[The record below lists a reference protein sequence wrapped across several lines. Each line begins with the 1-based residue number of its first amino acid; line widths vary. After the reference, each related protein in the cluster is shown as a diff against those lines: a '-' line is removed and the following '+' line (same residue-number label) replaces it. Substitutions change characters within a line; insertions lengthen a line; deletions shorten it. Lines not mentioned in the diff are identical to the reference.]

1 MMKKKPLGQVQASV
15 LVAGS
20 SSVETNDWI
29 YVGNGSAAGAK
40 RLSARYLTIFFCA
53 ISWGASAQELIVN
66 GDMETATTVNGPL
79 SSWTNPGRVDGNAY
93 RSSGN
98 NNTTGFAA
106 GFGNSGTILGQNYLQ
121 QTVATQARNYTLSFK
136 YAFTFLNSYLT
147 RPANNNT
154 GTITFAGTSV
164 GAMSATPTGIV
175 LSGATISTP
184 ASSISGTMTLN
195 GQTTTNI
202 TTATTWYNA
211 STIVTGT
218 GGSDILSFYWGIK
231 DVGILLDNISL
242 IPATPPGPDATNTTV
257 ALRSNSG
264 TLRGVMDRRLS
275 DLALMSSYDC
285 QTFDKYGVCL
295 SFQARYTNFDSFNE
309 GSGILTAAYRLT
321 DNVRLGTFI
330 DYRASETEP
339 TGIKFSND
347 LPTFGAFVGYSQHLN
362 GTGLQGKV
370 LAAVQNGNATVTRD
384 NSLSSTEPGSG
395 KGSLNSYM
403 VSGELGWGFAVS
415 PSMLATP
422 YVGVRYTDATR
433 GGYTEGTVSGTVDY
447 PVSYSDYSQRL
458 TTATAG
464 VRLAGMLTDK
474 AGYQI
479 GAGIE
484 HDLQQKTS
492 TYSGTSTISGL
503 ETFAINV
510 DGVKNRTRGVGSVGL
525 FYQVE
530 KNQRLMGNVSIRNQ
544 AYTSQTAVSAMAG
557 YQVAF

>member
-1 MMKKKPLGQVQASV
+1 MMKRKNLSQVQAGV

-20 SSVETNDWI
+20 SSLETNDWI
-29 YVGNGSAAGAK
+29 YVGNGSATGAK

-66 GDMETATTVNGPL
+66 GDMETGAGAVLT
-79 SSWTNPGRVDGNAY
+79 SWTNPGRADGNIY
-93 RSSGN
+93 RFTGF
-98 NNTTGFAA
+98 NNTTGYSAYFS
-106 GFGNSGTILGQNYLQ
+106 NSGTILGQNYAQ
-121 QTVATQARNYTLSFK
+121 QTVATQAQNYTLSFN
-136 YAFTFLNSYLT
+136 YAFVFVTSGST
-147 RPANNNT
+147 RSANNNT
-154 GTITFAGTSV
+154 GTITFGGTSV
-164 GAMSATPTGIV
+164 GTMSATPTGIV
-175 LSGATISTP
+175 LSGISISTP

-211 STIVTGT
+211 STVVTGT
-218 GGSDILSFYWGIK
+218 GGADILSFYWAFK
-231 DVGILLDNISL
+231 DVGLALDNISL

-264 TLRGVMDRRLS
+264 MLRGVMDRRLS

-362 GTGLQGKV
+362 GTGLQGKA

-384 NSLSSTEPGSG
+384 NSLTRTEPGSG

-403 VSGELGWGFAVS
+403 VSGELGWGFAIS

-474 AGYQI
+474 VGYQI
-479 GAGIE
+479 GAGLE
-484 HDLQQKTS
+484 HDLRQQTS
-492 TYSGTSTISGL
+492 AYSGTSTISGL

-510 DGVKNRTRGVGSVGL
+510 DGVKNRTRGVGSVGM

-530 KNQRLMGNVSIRNQ
+530 KNQRLISNVSIRNQ

>member
-1 MMKKKPLGQVQASV
+1 MKRENLSQVQNGV

-66 GDMETATTVNGPL
+66 GDMEAAPGGYLT
-79 SSWTNPGRVDGNAY
+79 SWANPGQSNLKAY
-93 RSSGN
+93 KSFTGF
-98 NNTTGFAA
+98 NNTTGNSAYMGNDGIIA
-106 GFGNSGTILGQNYLQ
+106 GRNYLQ

-136 YAFTFLNSYLT
+136 YAFTFVTASH

-154 GTITFAGTSV
+154 GTITFGGTSV
-164 GAMSATPTGIV
+164 GTMSATPTGIV
-175 LSGATISTP
+175 YSGSSISTP

-202 TTATTWYNA
+202 TTAATWYNA
-211 STIVTGT
+211 STVVTGT
-218 GGSDILSFYWGIK
+218 GGSDILSFYWEFK
-231 DVGILLDNISL
+231 DVGLAFDNISL
-242 IPATPPGPDATNTTV
+242 TPYTPPGPDATNTTV

-275 DLALMSSYDC
+275 DLALMSGYDC

-347 LPTFGAFVGYSQHLN
+347 LPTFGAFIGYSQHLN

-370 LAAVQNGNATVTRD
+370 LAAVQNDNATVTRD

-433 GGYTEGTVSGTVDY
+433 G
-447 PVSYSDYSQRL
+447 SYSEETTTGVAAPISYNAYSQRL

-464 VRLAGMLTDK
+464 VRLAGMLTEK
-474 AGYQI
+474 VGYQI
-479 GAGIE
+479 GAGVE
-484 HDLQQKTS
+484 HDLRQQTS

-510 DGVKNRTRGVGSVGL
+510 DGVKNRTRGVGSVGM